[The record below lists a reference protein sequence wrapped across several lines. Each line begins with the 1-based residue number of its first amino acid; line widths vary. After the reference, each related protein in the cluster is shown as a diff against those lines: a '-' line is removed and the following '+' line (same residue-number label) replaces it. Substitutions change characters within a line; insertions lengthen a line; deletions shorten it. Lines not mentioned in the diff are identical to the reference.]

1 MRKPRG
7 KIVSLAKFFTIG
19 DTRGALIR
27 KQQRRVLLKPF
38 LNQKHLPYSLTMT
51 TQTAIQSQHA
61 ATHRYVPTTST
72 PISPEKVA
80 SVLAAEWD
88 LFSKNT
94 KGSASESAR
103 AHKTLPLGVTSS
115 FQHWDPYPISIVS
128 AKGAYMIDVDG
139 RQLLD
144 LSMGFGAMLAGHLNP
159 VVIEEVQSSL
169 QQGMLFV
176 TPSPTSTDAAERIC
190 KRFGI
195 DQVRFTNSGTE
206 STMYAVRVARAAT
219 DKPGILKVEG
229 GYHGSYDPFVVS
241 AKPPLHLAGD
251 PEEPTPVIDSTLA
264 AGDIYVVP
272 YNNIEALE
280 KMFAK
285 NASKIACFIVEPVL
299 ENLAIVLPDAGYL
312 ERVREL
318 CDQYKVVLIFDEVKT
333 GLTAGAHG
341 ASARLGVKPDLIT
354 LAKSIGGGLPLA
366 AFGGKKEYMDFV
378 TSGKMA
384 HFGTFNGNPLAMAGV
399 RAVDRICSDRALEVA
414 EEFNMQALTRIG
426 QIIDEYQLPAHTV
439 GFGVKGCVTWSTTP
453 VRNYRDYKATDFGV
467 AEAHWLFAI
476 NRGIITPPGLDEQ
489 WLISLAHGQKEID
502 MLVEDFREF
511 AKAIRS

>member
-1 MRKPRG
+1 MNTK
-7 KIVSLAKFFTIG
+7 
-19 DTRGALIR
+19 
-27 KQQRRVLLKPF
+27 
-38 LNQKHLPYSLTMT
+38 
-51 TQTAIQSQHA
+51 TAIQSQHA
-61 ATHRYVPTTST
+61 ATHRYVPTSSK

-80 SVLAAEWD
+80 SVLSAEWE
-88 LFSKNT
+88 LFTKNT

-103 AHKTLPLGVTSS
+103 AHQSLPLGVTSS

-128 AKGAYMIDVDG
+128 AQGAYMTDVDG

-159 VVIEEVQSSL
+159 VVIEEVQAQM

-206 STMYAVRVARAAT
+206 STMYAVRVARSAT
-219 DKPGILKVEG
+219 NKLGILKVEG

-241 AKPPLHLAGD
+241 AKPPLIKAGRAD
-251 PEEPTPVIDSTLA
+251 KPTPYVEPNLVP
-264 AGDIYVVP
+264 GDVYVVP
-272 YNNIEALE
+272 YNNIPAIE
-280 KMFAK
+280 KMFKK
-285 NASKIACFIVEPVL
+285 NAKQIACFIVEPVL
-299 ENLAIVLPDAGYL
+299 ENIAIVLPDAGYL

-318 CDQYKVVLIFDEVKT
+318 CDQYNVVLIFDEVKT

-341 ASARLGVKPDLIT
+341 AAMRLGVKPDLIT

-366 AFGGKKEYMDFV
+366 AFGGKKKYMDLV
-378 TSGKMA
+378 TNGKMA

-399 RAVDRICSDRALEVA
+399 RAIDRICSDEALATA
-414 EEFNMQALTRIG
+414 EEFNLQALIRIG
-426 QIIDEYQLPAHTV
+426 DIIDEYQLPAHTV
-439 GFGVKGCVTWSTTP
+439 GFGVKGCVTWSTKP
-453 VRNYRDYKATDFGV
+453 IRNYRDYKATDFDV

-489 WLISLAHGQKEID
+489 WLISLAHGQTEID
-502 MLVEDFREF
+502 ILVEDFRDF
-511 AKAIRS
+511 AQAIRS